1 MGEGVSVFADNAD
14 EGGNGDLDFGKHA
27 NMFFKSSDKKDGI
40 RPLTAPPHIGP

>member
-27 NMFFKSSDKKDGI
+27 NMFFKVQIKKMASG
-40 RPLTAPPHIGP
+40 L